1 MISRTCGATPAAW
14 ISNPDPLFR
23 MRKTLLP
30 FLAATL
36 LAGCATVE
44 LFNQD
49 APPEYMTATR
59 ADFYSRGPAQALPPE
74 KVEKDTFVKVLKK
87 DSGFAIVRLL
97 DGRSGYIPWDELR
110 PAPPE
115 APGVPFDPVIVE
127 EIIEVPLPD
136 FGMVPDEVPSL

>member
-1 MISRTCGATPAAW
+1 MHGGSPGIRDPAPQMKFA
-14 ISNPDPLFR
+14 
-23 MRKTLLP
+23 LLP
-30 FLAATL
+30 ILAAL
-36 LAGCATVE
+36 ILAGCGTVE

-59 ADFYSRGPAQALPPE
+59 ADFFSRGPAQALPPE
-74 KVEKDTFVKVLKK
+74 KIEKDTFVKVLKK
-87 DSGFAIVRLL
+87 DSGYAVVRLL

-136 FGMVPDEVPSL
+136 FGMVPDELPSE

>member
-1 MISRTCGATPAAW
+1 MTPRPRVRNFL
-14 ISNPDPLFR
+14 IPL
-23 MRKTLLP
+23 LAILP
-30 FLAATL
+30 
-36 LAGCATVE
+36 LAGCGTVE

-59 ADFYSRGPAQALPPE
+59 AEFYSRGPAQALPPE
-74 KVEKDTFVKVLKK
+74 KIEKDTFVKVLKK
-87 DSGFAIVRLL
+87 DSGYAVVRLL
-97 DGRSGYIPWDELR
+97 DGRGGYIPWDQLR

-136 FGMVPDEVPSL
+136 FDVVPEELPAQLNTP

>member
-1 MISRTCGATPAAW
+1 MPGGSPGIRDPAPQMKFA
-14 ISNPDPLFR
+14 
-23 MRKTLLP
+23 LLP
-30 FLAATL
+30 ILAAL
-36 LAGCATVE
+36 ILAGCGTVE

-59 ADFYSRGPAQALPPE
+59 ADFFSRGPAQALPPE
-74 KVEKDTFVKVLKK
+74 KIEKDTFVKVLKK
-87 DSGFAIVRLL
+87 DSGYAIVRLL

-136 FGMVPDEVPSL
+136 FGMVPDELPSE